1 MATSSSSCVS
11 VLRLGGPNSDVA
23 DLLKTALLTY
33 LDQQQQQQA
42 GDSASLTSSVSLVTL
57 HNKYF
62 SATIRIMELFQEVDV
77 PGSGSGS
84 DSDPTTGNT
93 NHDHANEPNEFSASL
108 SHQEDGI
115 ILVFD
120 ALQANP
126 DLETGTPFD
135 VLNVLHDNST
145 ASTDVGD
152 LLRLCV
158 AVSMGPKSPEEL
170 RGQNTHEQ
178 EYSKRILWCLDRGY
192 EYVEVD
198 LSAEG
203 QRTGHDERD
212 KEGFA
217 RIIEAI
223 QGTVWSSAVMKKQ
236 SDVASQQEEQ
246 GDNPRESTL
255 QDHDAQTPSQ
265 MVDNQPTVEYEPPTS
280 DLLVGGIGEPPA
292 EHLLS
297 DDNYYLD
304 EPATKEEAELRAS
317 HINDAQAFQEL
328 ELLMK
333 EATRIRDMSRNGDL
347 SDDDRRKRAADAAT
361 LMMGLMEQM
370 GIDDTDGDDSDE
382 HP

>member
-1 MATSSSSCVS
+1 
-11 VLRLGGPNSDVA
+11 
-23 DLLKTALLTY
+23 
-33 LDQQQQQQA
+33 
-42 GDSASLTSSVSLVTL
+42 
-57 HNKYF
+57 
-62 SATIRIMELFQEVDV
+62 MELFQEVDV

-265 MVDNQPTVEYEPPTS
+265 MVDNQPTVEVRTTHVRS
-280 DLLVGGIGEPPA
+280 TCWWNWRTTGGTPA
-292 EHLLS
+292 
-297 DDNYYLD
+297 
-304 EPATKEEAELRAS
+304 
-317 HINDAQAFQEL
+317 F
-328 ELLMK
+328 
-333 EATRIRDMSRNGDL
+333 
-347 SDDDRRKRAADAAT
+347 
-361 LMMGLMEQM
+361 
-370 GIDDTDGDDSDE
+370 
-382 HP
+382 